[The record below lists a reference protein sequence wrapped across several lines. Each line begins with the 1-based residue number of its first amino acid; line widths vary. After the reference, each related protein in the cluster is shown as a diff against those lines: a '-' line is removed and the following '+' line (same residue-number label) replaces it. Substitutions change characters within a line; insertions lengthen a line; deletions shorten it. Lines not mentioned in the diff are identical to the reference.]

1 VPPGLR
7 TIPRHLEPRL
17 REALRDTPAVLIH
30 GPRQSG
36 KTTLARTVGEARGYR
51 YVSFDDSDALTLART
66 DPVGFVSRLPE
77 KSILDEVQKAPEIF
91 SALKLAID
99 RRRTPGRYI
108 LTGSANVLLVPGL
121 SDSLAGR
128 MEILHLHPLSQ
139 SEIEGTRSRFLDLL
153 FRGRFKSGLS
163 ERLGSE
169 LANRIV
175 RGGYPAAVAR
185 RAPARRRLWYRDY
198 VETQIQRDIR
208 DLSRVRSL
216 DTMPKLLEFAA
227 ARTARILNVA
237 DLGAPLELT
246 RPTIHEHVALLE
258 RVFLIERL
266 PSWDRNPTNRLVKR
280 PKLHLRDTGIACEL
294 LQFDSARLEADR
306 SVFGSMLETFVLQ
319 ELRRQ
324 AAARR
329 DPIRFFHYRDRDD
342 YEVDIV
348 LELGYGRVAG
358 IEVKSAATVQAAD
371 FRGLRKLREVVG
383 KLFVAGVVV
392 YDGGATIDFGD
403 SMYGAPVRRL
413 WEAS

>member
-1 VPPGLR
+1 MIL
-7 TIPRHLEPRL
+7 RHLEPRL
-17 REALRDTPAVLIH
+17 RDALRDTPAVLIH

-51 YVSFDDSDALTLART
+51 YISFDDGDALTLARN

-77 KSILDEVQKAPEIF
+77 RSILDEVQKAPGIF
-91 SALKLAID
+91 SSLKLAID

-139 SEIEGTRSRFLDLL
+139 AEIEGTKSRFLDFL

-163 ERLGSE
+163 DRLGAD
-169 LANRIV
+169 LARRIV

-185 RAPARRRLWYRDY
+185 RAPARRRLWYRNY

-208 DLSRVRSL
+208 DLSRIRSL

-266 PSWDRNPTNRLVKR
+266 PSWHRNPTNRLVKR

-294 LQFDSARLEADR
+294 LHFDSDRLDADR
-306 SVFGSMLETFVLQ
+306 SAFGTMLETFVLQ

-324 AAARR
+324 ADAQRE
-329 DPIRFFHYRDRDD
+329 PFQFFHYRDRDE

-348 LELGYGRVAG
+348 VEQGYGRVAG

-371 FRGLRKLREVVG
+371 FRGLRKFREVSG
-383 KLFVAGVVV
+383 TDFVAGVVL

-403 SMYGAPVRRL
+403 GLFAVPVRRL
-413 WEAS
+413 WEAA

>member
-1 VPPGLR
+1 LR
-7 TIPRHLEPRL
+7 SAAGRAYPSACLQ
-17 REALRDTPAVLIH
+17 PA
-30 GPRQSG
+30 G
-36 KTTLARTVGEARGYR
+36 
-51 YVSFDDSDALTLART
+51 
-66 DPVGFVSRLPE
+66 
-77 KSILDEVQKAPEIF
+77 IF
-91 SALKLAID
+91 SSLKLAID

-139 SEIEGTRSRFLDLL
+139 AEIEGTKSRFLDFL

-163 ERLGSE
+163 DRLGAD
-169 LANRIV
+169 LARRIV

-185 RAPARRRLWYRDY
+185 RAPARRRLWYRNY

-208 DLSRVRSL
+208 DLSRIRSL

-266 PSWDRNPTNRLVKR
+266 PSWHRNPTNRLVKR

-294 LQFDSARLEADR
+294 LHFDSDRLDADR
-306 SVFGSMLETFVLQ
+306 SVFGAMLETFVLQ

-324 AAARR
+324 ADAQRE
-329 DPIRFFHYRDRDD
+329 PFQFFHYRDRDE

-348 LELGYGRVAG
+348 VEQGYGRVAG

-371 FRGLRKLREVVG
+371 FRGLRKFREVSG
-383 KLFVAGVVV
+383 TDFVAGVVL

-403 SMYGAPVRRL
+403 GLFAVPVRRL
-413 WEAS
+413 WEAA